1 MIQTKEDLK
10 RYLAADYGR
19 TELGIKGRTLRGRL
33 CREPYYLFWR
43 YIRALRMEEYHTSQD
58 GAWHKL
64 MHYWWR
70 RRRNL
75 LGEKTGLWIE
85 PGSCQEGLLV
95 WHPNVIV
102 PANARVGKNCTF
114 HGNNVIGND
123 GGNGA
128 AATIGDNADFG
139 IGSSVIGRVELAD
152 FVRIGA
158 GAVVI
163 RSCTEAGAFLAGVP
177 ARQLSKNRSEMTT

>member
-1 MIQTKEDLK
+1 
-10 RYLAADYGR
+10 
-19 TELGIKGRTLRGRL
+19 
-33 CREPYYLFWR
+33 
-43 YIRALRMEEYHTSQD
+43 
-58 GAWHKL
+58 

-70 RRRNL
+70 RRQNL
-75 LGEKTGLWIE
+75 LGEKRALDRTG
-85 PGSCQEGLLV
+85 GSCQEGLLV

-139 IGSSVIGRVELAD
+139 MGASVIGRNRTGGFCQD
-152 FVRIGA
+152 RRRCSGDPF
-158 GAVVI
+158 
-163 RSCTEAGAFLAGVP
+163 CTEAGAVLAWEFLHVSFQKTEV
-177 ARQLSKNRSEMTT
+177 R

>member
-1 MIQTKEDLK
+1 M
-10 RYLAADYGR
+10 
-19 TELGIKGRTLRGRL
+19 
-33 CREPYYLFWR
+33 
-43 YIRALRMEEYHTSQD
+43 
-58 GAWHKL
+58 
-64 MHYWWR
+64 
-70 RRRNL
+70 
-75 LGEKTGLWIE
+75 
-85 PGSCQEGLLV
+85 V

-123 GGNGA
+123 GGNGS

-139 IGSSVIGRVELAD
+139 IGASVIGRIELAD
-152 FVRIGA
+152 SVRIGA

-163 RSCTEAGAFLAGVP
+163 RSCTEAGAVLAGVP

>member
-19 TELGIKGRTLRGRL
+19 TELGIRGRTLRGRL

-75 LGEKTGLWIE
+75 LGEKTGL
-85 PGSCQEGLLV
+85 GSNREAVRRGCWSGIPMLSFLLMQGLE
-95 WHPNVIV
+95 
-102 PANARVGKNCTF
+102 KT
-114 HGNNVIGND
+114 
-123 GGNGA
+123 
-128 AATIGDNADFG
+128 
-139 IGSSVIGRVELAD
+139 
-152 FVRIGA
+152 VR
-158 GAVVI
+158 
-163 RSCTEAGAFLAGVP
+163 SMET
-177 ARQLSKNRSEMTT
+177 M